1 MKNPFFRLD
10 RSKPSA
16 CLTTLLIVWTSAPS
30 LLAVDYTWTRD
41 SAATHDWSS
50 SANWDANGVFVGGN
64 ANNLAFFADTTTA
77 LANGS
82 NLITTNV
89 PSALTLRSLV
99 LRGLGADSLGPS
111 NITIGTNASTWTM
124 DRSDAGNAF
133 ISLDGMAGTQGLNY
147 TIASN
152 ITLVNDS
159 LTVQG
164 NGTAGFNFTGNLTRA
179 GRAFRKEG
187 TSAVTFSGTITG
199 SADFEVYGGTLN
211 VTGNLHTSTTAGK
224 VTARGTAGIMNL
236 SGTVFAGTAGLG
248 VEGTN
253 AQMNITGG
261 TTTVTGNAVFIAP
274 DSAQTGTLN
283 VSGGTLVAT
292 GKNLWIGADGFNG
305 ATDNSGNGVLSISG
319 TGLLDT
325 GTSTTGTFRLGANRT
340 GSNSTGTLNL
350 DGGTLA
356 VNRSIVF
363 GSKANSGTFNFN
375 GGTFKANGTSAT
387 LSATTSGRV
396 NVRNGGA
403 VIDSNGF
410 NITFGEELQHSNIG
424 GDAATDG
431 GLTKKGNG
439 LLTLAATNTYTG
451 VTTIEAGGL
460 RITRTTALYNGD
472 SASWTAA
479 NLNIRNGGLLALNV
493 GGTGEF
499 SNTDVTTLLTNLA
512 ASTGSTNGMNA
523 GSSLGF
529 DTTNAAGGF
538 TIGDTLANTTGA
550 GGGARGFQKFG
561 SNTLTLTG
569 TNTYTGGT
577 TVHGGT
583 LVIGNAS
590 AIGSGSLTVA
600 TTANT
605 TLQAGTDLSGTNAL
619 DNQVVLGVNT
629 RIDGAENLEL
639 SGNITRNNVGLYKYG
654 AGTLTL
660 SGIGSGGT
668 GDLETYAGT
677 MSMTGSWGTALS
689 AGKITAR
696 GAAGGVLNWSG
707 TGFAGGAYGLGAEE
721 AGGIINITGGSLSSA
736 ATVSAVFIAPWT
748 THASEI
754 NISGGTL
761 AVTSNGA
768 IRIGAG
774 GYNGSTAN
782 GVSSMTV
789 SGTGLVDTGTTTGI
803 FGIGSSVAGNTVGTG
818 TLNLDAGGTVATN
831 RTISSGTVANGTFN
845 FNGGTF
851 KANGSSAGISLN
863 ASLGRA
869 NVRDGGA
876 LIDTNGFDITLDQG
890 LAHSNIGGDS
900 AIDGGLTKSGGGNLN
915 LTGVSDYTGSTTVS
929 TGSLEVS
936 GSGAINSTSGVSIAS
951 GATFRYNSSVA
962 YAGGAITND
971 GGTITGAGVINAS
984 LGLNSLDDKIAPGN
998 SPGVQS
1004 YTTSQTWSSF
1014 TYQWE
1019 VNDWTSTTPG
1029 TGFDQ
1034 IALTGSLSLSGT
1046 TYGLELLS
1054 LTAGNAAGD
1063 VTDFSEIDRTWTILS
1078 TSDGIT
1084 GFSSGNWSI
1093 NSSGFTSSPGWDG
1106 SFALGLSED
1115 GRDLLLTY
1123 TPIPE
1128 PNAAVM
1134 IGAGFSLVTLLR
1146 RRRIC

>member
-1 MKNPFFRLD
+1 
-10 RSKPSA
+10 
-16 CLTTLLIVWTSAPS
+16 
-30 LLAVDYTWTRD
+30 
-41 SAATHDWSS
+41 
-50 SANWDANGVFVGGN
+50 
-64 ANNLAFFADTTTA
+64 
-77 LANGS
+77 
-82 NLITTNV
+82 
-89 PSALTLRSLV
+89 
-99 LRGLGADSLGPS
+99 
-111 NITIGTNASTWTM
+111 
-124 DRSDAGNAF
+124 
-133 ISLDGMAGTQGLNY
+133 
-147 TIASN
+147 
-152 ITLVNDS
+152 
-159 LTVQG
+159 
-164 NGTAGFNFTGNLTRA
+164 
-179 GRAFRKEG
+179 
-187 TSAVTFSGTITG
+187 
-199 SADFEVYGGTLN
+199 
-211 VTGNLHTSTTAGK
+211 
-224 VTARGTAGIMNL
+224 
-236 SGTVFAGTAGLG
+236 
-248 VEGTN
+248 
-253 AQMNITGG
+253 
-261 TTTVTGNAVFIAP
+261 
-274 DSAQTGTLN
+274 
-283 VSGGTLVAT
+283 
-292 GKNLWIGADGFNG
+292 
-305 ATDNSGNGVLSISG
+305 
-319 TGLLDT
+319 
-325 GTSTTGTFRLGANRT
+325 
-340 GSNSTGTLNL
+340 
-350 DGGTLA
+350 
-356 VNRSIVF
+356 
-363 GSKANSGTFNFN
+363 
-375 GGTFKANGTSAT
+375 
-387 LSATTSGRV
+387 
-396 NVRNGGA
+396 
-403 VIDSNGF
+403 
-410 NITFGEELQHSNIG
+410 
-424 GDAATDG
+424 
-431 GLTKKGNG
+431 
-439 LLTLAATNTYTG
+439 
-451 VTTIEAGGL
+451 
-460 RITRTTALYNGD
+460 
-472 SASWTAA
+472 
-479 NLNIRNGGLLALNV
+479 
-493 GGTGEF
+493 
-499 SNTDVTTLLTNLA
+499 
-512 ASTGSTNGMNA
+512 
-523 GSSLGF
+523 
-529 DTTNAAGGF
+529 
-538 TIGDTLANTTGA
+538 
-550 GGGARGFQKFG
+550 
-561 SNTLTLTG
+561 
-569 TNTYTGGT
+569 
-577 TVHGGT
+577 
-583 LVIGNAS
+583 VIGNAS

-605 TLQAGTDLSGTNAL
+605 TLQAGVDLSGANAL

-639 SGNITRNNVGLYKYG
+639 SGNITRNSVGLYKYG

-876 LIDTNGFDITLDQG
+876 LIDTNGFDITLAQG

-1146 RRRIC
+1146 RRRSC

>member
-77 LANGS
+77 LANGG

-236 SGTVFAGTAGLG
+236 SGTVFAGAAGLG

-387 LSATTSGRV
+387 IAATTSGRV
-396 NVRNGGA
+396 NVRDGGA

-424 GDAATDG
+424 GDAAIDG

-439 LLTLAATNTYTG
+439 LLTLAETNTYTG

-460 RITRTTALYNGD
+460 RITKTTALYNGS

-639 SGNITRNNVGLYKYG
+639 SGNITRNSVGLYKYG

-831 RTISSGTVANGTFN
+831 RTITSGTVANGTFN

-869 NVRDGGA
+869 NVRNGGA
-876 LIDTNGFDITLDQG
+876 LIDTNGFDIMLAQG

-1146 RRRIC
+1146 RRRSC